1 MLAILTTH
9 PIQYQVPLW
18 QALAR
23 DSSVPFEVWYLTNH
37 GVEPSYDVEFGKSFS
52 WDLDSLDGYA
62 SRFLRVNDDVDVTRF
77 NRVRLQEPLAKLFRE
92 RAVRA
97 LWIQGWQVR
106 AYWQAVWEA
115 HACGV
120 PVWLRGES
128 NNLAPTSVWKRPIKR
143 SVLGKLFHRIS
154 EFLYIGQANRRLYES
169 FGVPAARLHPAPYC
183 VDNDRFARQAAS
195 LRSQRAEIRRAW
207 NIPENSWCV
216 LFAGKFIPKKHPFDL
231 ITAARNPRFQN
242 GGQPIHLLFAGSGVL
257 GDQMRKA
264 CQVTFDA
271 ENSNSISHGA
281 VNGHGRLPGASFTG
295 FLNQIEI
302 SKAFVAAD
310 CLVLPSDHGETWGLI
325 VNEAMASGLPCIAS
339 DACGCSED
347 LIAPVNPALSFRL
360 GDPTA
365 LAAALTALIE
375 RPASASD
382 LHAQVDK
389 FNISVSVDTVRR
401 LYRSYAN

>member
-23 DSSVPFEVWYLTNH
+23 DTSIPFEVWYLTNH
-37 GVEPSYDVEFGKSFS
+37 GVEPSYDVQFGKSFS
-52 WDLDSLDGYA
+52 WDLNTLDGYA
-62 SRFLRVNDDVDVTRF
+62 SRFLRVNANADVSRF
-77 NRVRLQEPLAKLFRE
+77 NRVRLREPLAKLFHE

-115 HACGV
+115 RACGV

-128 NNLAPTSVWKRPIKR
+128 NDLAPVSVWKRPIKK
-143 SVLGKLFHRIS
+143 SVLSKLFARVD

-169 FGVPAARLHPAPYC
+169 FGIPGARLHPAPYC

-195 LRSQRAEIRRAW
+195 LMPERAEIRRAW
-207 NIPENSWCV
+207 NIPENSLCV

-231 ITAARNPRFQN
+231 IAAARDPRFQN
-242 GGQPIHLLFAGSGVL
+242 GGRSIHLLFAGSGAL
-257 GDQMRKA
+257 GDQMRQG
-264 CQVTFDA
+264 CQVAFDA
-271 ENSNSISHGA
+271 EDSNSISLA
-281 VNGHGRLPGASFTG
+281 VNGNGHLPRASFTG
-295 FLNQIEI
+295 FLNQTEI

-325 VNEAMASGLPCIAS
+325 VNEAMASGLPCVAS
-339 DACGCSED
+339 NACGCAED
-347 LIAPVNPALSFRL
+347 LIAPLDDAFRFQL
-360 GDPTA
+360 GDPASLAGA
-365 LAAALTALIE
+365 LAAVAA
-375 RPASASD
+375 RPASQAA
-382 LHAQVDK
+382 LRAQVEK
-389 FNISVSVDTVRR
+389 FNLAISVETVQR
-401 LYRSYAN
+401 LYQSRAN